1 MCSVPETERLSECL
15 NSFRIQGLL
24 PNFYYIPDFITA
36 AEEDSLLRSHIQI
49 PSNRWVS
56 LSHRRLQAHPSTL
69 TPKNTLLASPLPTW
83 LTAPII
89 PRFERLGVFE
99 DAPHRSP
106 NHVLA
111 NEYRPGEGIMPHE
124 DGGAYYP
131 IVATVSLGGVA
142 VLDVYEKVGGN
153 DSREEVD
160 AEDRDVGT
168 TGTDGEKRNGRPM
181 PCARIL
187 QEPRSL
193 LITTGT
199 AYTDL
204 MHGIAEIDVDEN
216 LDSKAIANWGLLG
229 DAAKF
234 ESGSSRRDTRTSL
247 TYRDVLKTSKV
258 GSRIL
263 GTGKK

>member
-1 MCSVPETERLSECL
+1 MCSAPKIEDLSKSL
-15 NSFRIQGLL
+15 DSFRIQSLL
-24 PNFYYIPDFITA
+24 PNFYYIPNFITA
-36 AEEDSLLRSHIQI
+36 AEEDFLLSKI
-49 PSNRWVS
+49 PSNRWIS

-69 TPKNTLLASPLPTW
+69 TLKNTLVASPLPAW
-83 LTAPII
+83 LIAPII
-89 PRFERLGVFE
+89 PRFESLGVFE

-106 NHVLA
+106 NHVLI
-111 NEYRPGEGIMPHE
+111 NEYKPGEGIMPHE
-124 DGGAYYP
+124 DGGAYSP

-153 DSREEVD
+153 DSRDEVD
-160 AEDRDVGT
+160 AKDRDVGII
-168 TGTDGEKRNGRPM
+168 GTDGEKRNGRRM

-204 MHGIAEIDVDEN
+204 MHGIAETDVDEVLN
-216 LDSKAIANWGLLG
+216 STAIANWNLLG